1 MTSPKTS
8 KGWTNLRYLAGKI
21 DSKTLIGRK
30 VRVVSATNGWGAI
43 EEGEEG
49 VLKQISWDGTAR
61 ADFVKQPAWF
71 GKWNCFD
78 VFMAGISVDEED
90 IL

>member
-8 KGWTNLRYLAGKI
+8 KGWTNLSYLAGKI
-21 DSKTLIGRK
+21 DSRTLIGRK
-30 VRVVSATNGWGAI
+30 VRAVSATNGWGAI
-43 EEGEEG
+43 EEGDEG
-49 VLKQISWDGTAR
+49 VLRNISWDGTAR
-61 ADFVKQPAWF
+61 ADFKKQGGWY
-71 GKWNCFD
+71 GKWKCFD